1 MDLQTGS
8 LKLSWQIVDSA
19 YQWMVNTP
27 AGYLWEAVNQGSV
40 LGPVLFI
47 FISNLPDAVNSAL
60 AIFTDDKKVYRIVQ
74 TSTVAVIIQCDIDG
88 LTSWAI
94 T

>member
-1 MDLQTGS
+1 
-8 LKLSWQIVDSA
+8 
-19 YQWMVNTP
+19 MVNTP

-47 FISNLPDAVNSAL
+47 IFISNLPDAVNSAL
-60 AIFTDDKKVYRIVQ
+60 AIFTDDKKVYRSVQ
-74 TSTVAVIIQCDIDG
+74 TSTDSVITQCDIDG
-88 LTSWAI
+88 RTSWAI